1 MVEKNKM
8 GGKMKNITRL
18 MIDEYN
24 LKKIDFMGYTFT
36 RNNASYHHL
45 IIPKRMGGPETI
57 QNGAILNGMTSHPY
71 LHIIE
76 AKDYEIF
83 SLISSEM
90 VDENIKGRIDME
102 NLRYIRDLLEYF
114 EKEHRDDTTKNGK
127 KLIKREFITGR
138 IDL

>member
-1 MVEKNKM
+1 
-8 GGKMKNITRL
+8 MKSITRL
-18 MIDEYN
+18 MIEEYN

-45 IIPKRMGGPETI
+45 IIPRRLGGKETI

-76 AKDYEIF
+76 SKDYKIF

-90 VDENIKGRIDME
+90 IDENIKGHIDME
-102 NLRYIRDLLEYF
+102 NIRYIRDLLEYF
-114 EKEHRDDTTKNGK
+114 EKEHRYDTTKSGK
-127 KLIKREFITGR
+127 RLIKREFITGR